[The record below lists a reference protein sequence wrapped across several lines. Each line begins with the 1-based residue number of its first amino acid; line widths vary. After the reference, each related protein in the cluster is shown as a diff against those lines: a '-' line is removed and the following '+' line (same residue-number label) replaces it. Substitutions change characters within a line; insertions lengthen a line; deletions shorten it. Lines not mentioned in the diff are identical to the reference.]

1 MACDTSENGLPHR
14 AVCGLSPPVSIV
26 EADEL
31 CIIAPL
37 FKLLS
42 VLSQPPRMGLMGRAR
57 KVVRVED
64 ICFENIL
71 HGGKTGNSV

>member
-1 MACDTSENGLPHR
+1 
-14 AVCGLSPPVSIV
+14 VSIA

-42 VLSQPPRMGLMGRAR
+42 ALSQPPRIGLMGRAR
-57 KVVRVED
+57 KVVGVED
-64 ICFENIL
+64 VRFENIL
-71 HGGKTGNSV
+71 HGEKTGTRV